1 MTTTTSQPRKPA
13 QSPAAQ
19 PCPNNQAGAFIKQP
33 LENDRPD
40 ATPGGAAKR
49 PQTQQR
55 RGLAPWSKPCEAGHP
70 GTTARNPL
78 I

>member
-1 MTTTTSQPRKPA
+1 MTRNPSQYPLLT

-19 PCPNNQAGAFIKQP
+19 PCPQNLAGACIKQP
-33 LENDRPD
+33 LENDTPD
-40 ATPGGAAKR
+40 PAFGCTAYR

-55 RGLAPWSKPCEAGHP
+55 RGLAPWSAPGEADHP
-70 GTTARNPL
+70 LTTARNPL